1 MGKIAPISAKYIIHA
16 FLQADGVVEKPD
28 VIGAIFGQT
37 EGLLGTDL
45 ELRELQKSGRIG
57 RIEVELDVKTGKT
70 TGTIMIPSTLDKAET
85 AIVAAALETIQRI
98 GPCNARIT
106 ISNIEDVRI
115 SKRSYVADRAKE
127 LLKTMI
133 EKTMPDSSE
142 LTEEVK
148 RSVRALEIIEYG
160 TDRLPAGPGI
170 NESDEI
176 IIVEGRADVIN
187 LLKNGIKNVIGLN
200 GTSIPKTIV
209 DLCQTKTTTVFCDG
223 DRGGDLIIKQLLD
236 IAEIDYVA
244 RAPPGKEVEELT
256 KKEIHKALRARV
268 PVEQI
273 KAEFKEEAREERVEH
288 RPEIK
293 LDPEKQKEFK
303 RMLEELI
310 GTKGAYILDK
320 NMNILGKVPL
330 KELRT
335 TIRNLDNVDVI
346 IMDGQIIPDFLRQ
359 CEEIGV
365 SYIVAMRSNLFSKKL
380 TIITARDLGLI

>member
-1 MGKIAPISAKYIIHA
+1 
-16 FLQADGVVEKPD
+16 
-28 VIGAIFGQT
+28 
-37 EGLLGTDL
+37 
-45 ELRELQKSGRIG
+45 
-57 RIEVELDVKTGKT
+57 
-70 TGTIMIPSTLDKAET
+70 
-85 AIVAAALETIQRI
+85 
-98 GPCNARIT
+98 
-106 ISNIEDVRI
+106 
-115 SKRSYVADRAKE
+115 
-127 LLKTMI
+127 
-133 EKTMPDSSE
+133 
-142 LTEEVK
+142 
-148 RSVRALEIIEYG
+148 VRALEIVEYG
-160 TDRLPAGPGI
+160 TERLPAGPGI
-170 NESDEI
+170 NEGDEL

-223 DRGGDLIIKQLLD
+223 DRGGDLIVKQLLD
-236 IAEIDYVA
+236 MAEIDYVA
-244 RAPPGKEVEELT
+244 RAPAGKEVEELT

-273 KAEFKEEAREERVEH
+273 KAEFKEEIKEERIEQK
-288 RPEIK
+288 PIEYKIE
-293 LDPEKQKEFK
+293 PEKQKEFK

-320 NMNILGKVPL
+320 NMSILGKVPL

-346 IMDGQIIPDFLRQ
+346 IMDGQVIPDFLRQ

-380 TIITARDLGLI
+380 KIITAKDLGVI